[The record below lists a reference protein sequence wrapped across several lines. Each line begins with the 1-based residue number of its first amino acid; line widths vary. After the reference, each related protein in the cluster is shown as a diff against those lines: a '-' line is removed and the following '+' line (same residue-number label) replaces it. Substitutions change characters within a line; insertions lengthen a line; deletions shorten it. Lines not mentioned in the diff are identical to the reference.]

1 MAENALTNFLAQ
13 GTELITWLVTS
24 ALALIEKLMTNPV
37 TACFLIVGLVGLVFT
52 TFRMI
57 THR

>member
-13 GTELITWLVTS
+13 GTELINWLVSS
-24 ALALIEKLMTNPV
+24 ALVLVEKLMTNPV
-37 TACFLIVGLVGLVFT
+37 TACFLIVGLVGLVIT
-52 TFRMI
+52 TFKVI

>member
-13 GTELITWLVTS
+13 GTELITWLATS

-52 TFRMI
+52 TFRII